1 MNINEQFPSLYLK
14 SSDLAGQMVKVQ
26 ISDVKS
32 EEIGTDRKMIMYF
45 VGKQK
50 GMVLNKTNAKTLAEQ
65 FGDETDN
72 WIGAQIEIF
81 SMKVDYQGRMVD
93 GLRVR
98 IPPQPRKAAS
108 NGNSPV
114 TTPARFVP
122 NSRDDARLQQ
132 TPPPREDVGGG
143 DAMDDEIPFAAE
155 WR

>member
-1 MNINEQFPSLYLK
+1 MNVNEQFPSLYLK

-72 WIGAQIEIF
+72 WVGAQIEIF

-98 IPPQPRKAAS
+98 IPPQPRKA
-108 NGNSPV
+108 NGNGPV
-114 TTPARFVP
+114 TTPARFIP
-122 NSRDDARLQQ
+122 NARDDARMQQ
-132 TPPPREDVGGG
+132 TPPPADEELN
-143 DAMDDEIPFAAE
+143 DEIPF
-155 WR
+155 

>member
-1 MNINEQFPSLYLK
+1 MNVNEQFPSLYLK
-14 SSDLAGQMVKVQ
+14 SSDLNGQMVKVQ

-72 WIGAQIEIF
+72 WVGAQIEVF

-98 IPPQPRKAAS
+98 IPPQPRKPAARTAEPAA
-108 NGNSPV
+108 NRFAGN
-114 TTPARFVP
+114 A
-122 NSRDDARLQQ
+122 RDDDRMNV
-132 TPPPREDVGGG
+132 PPSPPR
-143 DAMDDEIPFAAE
+143 DAILDDEIPF
-155 WR
+155 